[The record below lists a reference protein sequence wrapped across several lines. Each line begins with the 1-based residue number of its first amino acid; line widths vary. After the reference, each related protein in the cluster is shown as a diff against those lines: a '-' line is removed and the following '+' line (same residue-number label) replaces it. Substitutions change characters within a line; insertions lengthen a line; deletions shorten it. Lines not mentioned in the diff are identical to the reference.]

1 MVTGGRFGGQVAA
14 RPVQRDVAGRV
25 LPAIPQEWIDRGGS
39 DLEYF
44 IWLALNKIGLREG
57 VDFVYQVSRF
67 GGRNTSG
74 GVIVDFVVFSPFV
87 GINVQG
93 PFHRLGKAKQK
104 AKDLIGQQQL
114 ELTGMRI
121 EFIGEDDA
129 RNRPVEAVRDA
140 IAGTRARGPI
150 GA

>member
-1 MVTGGRFGGQVAA
+1 M
-14 RPVQRDVAGRV
+14 AGRV

-57 VDFVYQVSRF
+57 VDFVYQLARF
-67 GGRNTSG
+67 GGRNTAG
-74 GVIVDFVVFSPFV
+74 GVIVDFVVFTPFV

-93 PFHRLGKAKQK
+93 PFHRLGKSKQK

-114 ELTGMRI
+114 ELSGMRI

-129 RNRPVEAVRDA
+129 LNRPVEAVRDA
-140 IAGTRARGPI
+140 LAGTRARGPI

>member
-1 MVTGGRFGGQVAA
+1 MVTAGRFGGVAD
-14 RPVQRDVAGRV
+14 RPQQTDVAGRP

-87 GINVQG
+87 GIEVQSD
-93 PFHRLGKAKQK
+93 FHHLLKAKQR
-104 AKDLIGQQQL
+104 AKDLIAQQQL
-114 ELTGMRI
+114 ELSGMRV
-121 EFIGEDDA
+121 EFIGEEDA
-129 RNRPVEAVRDA
+129 RNRPVEAVREA
-140 IAGTRARGPI
+140 LAGTRARGPI

>member
-1 MVTGGRFGGQVAA
+1 MVTRVVE
-14 RPVQRDVAGRV
+14 RPVQRDVAGRQ
-25 LPAIPQEWIDRGGS
+25 LPAIPQAWIDRGGS

-57 VDFVYQVSRF
+57 IDFVYQVSRF
-67 GGRNTSG
+67 GGRNTTG
-74 GVIVDFVVFSPFV
+74 GVIVDFLVRFPFV

-93 PFHRLGKAKQK
+93 AFHHLLKAKQR

-114 ELTGMRI
+114 ELSGMRI

-140 IAGTRARGPI
+140 LAGTRARGPI